1 MVRAVRF
8 FFRRSSLRWIVALT
22 IVLTF
27 AGTKTA
33 RASETYLLR
42 GSAGAMLEQNRIAR
56 EHRLSFLLSPTQVR
70 RAVSSGDL
78 VELQGNADYEVSSF
92 VGYPF
97 VVPAVLTFVE
107 RFSAEYRQ
115 ACGQKMVVT
124 SAVRPVSQQPGNA
137 HALSV
142 HPAGMAVDVRVS
154 DRPSCRQW
162 LETALVVLG
171 KRGVLN
177 GIRERNPPHYHIA
190 VYPTPYLAYVEEQLA
205 EERAA
210 FVASRVVEVEI
221 APDWESPAPTT
232 RAVVVDARED
242 RQSGRGSLRGIV
254 PLTVTMLT
262 GLVGGG
268 LVLGVRPPSGRLL
281 SGWVARFGRARPKR
295 RNPIT
300 MVPQA
305 EER

>member
-1 MVRAVRF
+1 
-8 FFRRSSLRWIVALT
+8 LRWIVALT
-22 IVLTF
+22 VALTF
-27 AGTKTA
+27 AEAKPT
-33 RASETYLLR
+33 RASETHLLR
-42 GSAGAMLEQNRIAR
+42 GSAGAMVEQNRIAR
-56 EHRLSFLLSPTQVR
+56 EHGLSFLLSPTQVR
-70 RAVSSGDL
+70 RAVSNGDL
-78 VELQGNADYEVSSF
+78 VELQGNADYEVSPL
-92 VGYPF
+92 VGHPY
-97 VVPAVLTFVE
+97 VVPPVLTFVE
-107 RFSAEYRQ
+107 RFSAEYRR
-115 ACGQKMVVT
+115 ACGQRLVVT

-190 VYPTPYLAYVEEQLA
+190 VYPSAYLAYVEEQLA

-210 FVASRVVEVEI
+210 FLASRVVEVEI

-232 RAVVVDARED
+232 QAVLAGARED
-242 RQSGRGSLRGIV
+242 RQSGQGAIRGIV

-268 LVLGVRPPSGRLL
+268 LVLGVRPPSARLL
-281 SGWVARFGRARPKR
+281 TGWLARLGRARPRR
-295 RNPIT
+295 RNP
-300 MVPQA
+300 MALAPRA
-305 EER
+305 EES